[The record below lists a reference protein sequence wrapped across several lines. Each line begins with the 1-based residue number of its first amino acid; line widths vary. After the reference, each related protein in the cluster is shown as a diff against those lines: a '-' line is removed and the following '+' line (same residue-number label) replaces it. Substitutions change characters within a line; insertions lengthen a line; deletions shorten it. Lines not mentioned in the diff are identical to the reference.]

1 MSSDKQPDLNYEDE
15 EYFKEI
21 EDARFRIY
29 SAADEEFKKAKII
42 AIQRAIARAT
52 ARKLGSLKGGSIA
65 AEFDLGLNLP
75 STPPPVPQSP
85 PPVINSSSIKAPDLV
100 QVVKKELLLPKSQPI
115 APPVQVQV
123 QSSGKPSLVIY
134 DLDNIVLDNCDRK
147 MNTYLEIGWDRD
159 SINDFISKKE
169 NIYGK
174 IASFNTTRVTFTASS
189 RRNRYYE
196 IFNRP
201 DMLEFDKPYP
211 GVIEAINKLSKDYDI
226 YIVSERTQ
234 DLEQKTLEVMKKL
247 GFPMEK
253 IKIYFKKTHEV
264 LRSYKNA
271 TVVNIKTM
279 HPSGAAIVIQPE
291 DGTYFERIEYTPIGF
306 TSIAE
311 SMEFQG
317 QVKAIC
323 NNWQDVIALFN
334 QN

>member
-29 SAADEEFKKAKII
+29 GAADEEFKKAKII

-52 ARKLGSLKGGSIA
+52 ARKLGNLKGGSIA
-65 AEFDLGLNLP
+65 AEFDLGFGTP
-75 STPPPVPQSP
+75 SPPPVPQNP
-85 PPVINSSSIKAPDLV
+85 PPVINSSSIKGPDLV
-100 QVVKKELLLPKSQPI
+100 QAVKKELSLPKSQPI
-115 APPVQVQV
+115 IAPVHVQI

-134 DLDNIVLDNCDRK
+134 DLDNIVLDNYERK

-201 DMLEFDKPYP
+201 DMLEFDRPYP
-211 GVIEAINKLSKDYDI
+211 GVIEAIKKLSQDYDI

-247 GFPMEK
+247 GFPMDK

-271 TVVNIKTM
+271 SVVNIKTI
-279 HPSGAAIVIQPE
+279 HPAGAAIVIQPE
-291 DGTYFERIEYTPIGF
+291 DGSYFERIEYTPIGF

-311 SMEFQG
+311 PVEFQG

-323 NNWQDVIALFN
+323 NTWQEVISLFN
-334 QN
+334 HN